1 MPATI
6 KKEVGERLKS
16 LERALF
22 GSKKVSKKWW
32 FYLNF
37 RLHVRNLLY
46 IFQHANVTP
55 PLVDNFKKTVQEIGL
70 GNITW
75 IILQLVHTI
84 DEMAKINQRSTSE
97 IEEIKAYDPFQRDI
111 PYRLPEPEKSDE
123 VTSYQRFN
131 RVVDLK
137 EPDRVPITPLM
148 DYFYAANNNLSA
160 YDFVM
165 TPFKYVFA
173 AVRNTYQRFNGE
185 LDMVHVPMGRLYT
198 FYNWLPLAT
207 SGFYGDLHYPD
218 KSPSSLQFLEKGY
231 IDIEDF
237 EKIKKLGLRSIWKP
251 VNIKK
256 MRETVVDLVN
266 IGKYIDYWEK
276 KEHVPIYAT
285 SGIVTPLEGLC
296 YLMGIKKWLKAILKN
311 KEEMKQMCDFLLEPI
326 MANNYMM

>member
-165 TPFKYVFA
+165 APFKYVFA

-285 SGIVTPLEGLC
+285 SGILTPLEGLC